1 MSERSKEKE
10 EEETS
15 LLAED
20 LNQKLHLSDDS
31 KTTTETEVSSSPPP
45 HALKTT
51 ILCDMGYGF
60 PKESRPR
67 KEKLLAISRQLVNF
81 LQWQTQSAETAEV
94 AAIQVVAC
102 PGPEVAQALEA
113 RILQLWKSECKEDQL
128 PSNFSISTKPLED
141 WLEDGNEEDR
151 GQEPASLPVYLSPDA
166 EDILDPLQD
175 PPPIVVVGLVIDRSR
190 IQLNRS
196 ADRATHL
203 TLPLARWP
211 LETVSDVLDVH
222 EPLNVDCVL
231 EGMQQWYWNCAA
243 PTQSD
248 STSSSCLDNPQAGA
262 RRFQEAA
269 VQALQHHQERHPNR
283 PQHKQTAL

>member
-1 MSERSKEKE
+1 MSEVSKEKE
-10 EEETS
+10 DGGISS
-15 LLAED
+15 LSED
-20 LNQKLHLSDDS
+20 LNQKLHLSNAS
-31 KTTTETEVSSSPPP
+31 ETTTETETPSTPPP
-45 HALKTT
+45 RALKTT

-60 PKESRPR
+60 PNESRPR

-81 LQWQTQSAETAEV
+81 LQWQRQATDTAEV

-102 PGPEVAQALEA
+102 PDPEVAQALEA
-113 RILQLWKSECKEDQL
+113 RILQLWKSECEEDQL
-128 PSNFSISTKPLED
+128 PSHFSISTKPLED
-141 WLEDGNEEDR
+141 WLEKVNEEDR
-151 GQEPASLPVYLSPDA
+151 GQEAPVSLPVYLSPDA
-166 EDILDPLQD
+166 EDILDPIQD

-196 ADRATHL
+196 ADRAVHL

-211 LETVSDVLDVH
+211 LETVSDVLDCH

-243 PTQSD
+243 TTQS
-248 STSSSCLDNPQAGA
+248 GGKA

-283 PQHKQTAL
+283 PQHKHTAL